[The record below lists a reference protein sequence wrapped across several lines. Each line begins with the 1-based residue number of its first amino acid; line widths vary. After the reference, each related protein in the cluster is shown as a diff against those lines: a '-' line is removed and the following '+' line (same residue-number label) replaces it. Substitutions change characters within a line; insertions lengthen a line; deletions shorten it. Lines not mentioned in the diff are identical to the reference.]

1 MLEVVSDQR
10 IREKIFERAKKLINE
25 PEKQGKALLGEL
37 AGLRSLR
44 AVGQRYRVLYRV
56 ERNRVIVLIVAVG
69 KRKAEKMSTLLRR
82 SFSALGWSS
91 NTAGERSS
99 SALSGQSPA
108 DWQRPQ
114 TTS

>member
-1 MLEVVSDQR
+1 MLEAVSDQR
-10 IREKIFERAKKLINE
+10 IREKIFERAKKLIDE

-69 KRKAEKMSTLLRR
+69 IRKEESREDVY
-82 SFSALGWSS
+82 AL
-91 NTAGERSS
+91 AKKLFRARLVE
-99 SALSGQSPA
+99 
-108 DWQRPQ
+108 
-114 TTS
+114 

>member
-10 IREKIFERAKKLINE
+10 IREKIFERAKKLIDE

-69 KRKAEKMSTLLRR
+69 IRKEESREDVY
-82 SFSALGWSS
+82 AL
-91 NTAGERSS
+91 AKKLFRARLVE
-99 SALSGQSPA
+99 
-108 DWQRPQ
+108 
-114 TTS
+114 

>member
-10 IREKIFERAKKLINE
+10 IREKIFERAKKLIDE
-25 PEKQGKALLGEL
+25 PEKQGKPLLGEL

-69 KRKAEKMSTLLRR
+69 IRKEESREDVY
-82 SFSALGWSS
+82 AL
-91 NTAGERSS
+91 AKKLFRARLVE
-99 SALSGQSPA
+99 
-108 DWQRPQ
+108 
-114 TTS
+114 

>member
-1 MLEVVSDQR
+1 MLEAVSDQR

-69 KRKAEKMSTLLRR
+69 IRKEESREDVY
-82 SFSALGWSS
+82 AL
-91 NTAGERSS
+91 AKKLFRARLVE
-99 SALSGQSPA
+99 
-108 DWQRPQ
+108 
-114 TTS
+114 

>member
-10 IREKIFERAKKLINE
+10 IREKIFERAKKLIDE
-25 PEKQGKALLGEL
+25 PEKQGKPLLGEL

-69 KRKAEKMSTLLRR
+69 IRKEESRGDVY
-82 SFSALGWSS
+82 AL
-91 NTAGERSS
+91 AKKLFRARLVE
-99 SALSGQSPA
+99 
-108 DWQRPQ
+108 
-114 TTS
+114 